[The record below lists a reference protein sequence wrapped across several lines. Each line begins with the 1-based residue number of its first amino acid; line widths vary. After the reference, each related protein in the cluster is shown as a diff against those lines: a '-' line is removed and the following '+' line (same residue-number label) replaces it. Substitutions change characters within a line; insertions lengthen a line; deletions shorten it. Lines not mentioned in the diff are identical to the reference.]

1 MKIHATIEKDENGY
15 FAYVPSLQ
23 GCVTQGET
31 LEDTRE
37 NIKEAVALYL
47 ESLEADEI
55 QSILSK
61 QVTIT
66 PIEVAL
72 GWICLMF
79 WSVQGFCK
87 IPR

>member
-1 MKIHATIEKDENGY
+1 MKIHAIIEKDENGY

-23 GCVTQGET
+23 GCLTQGET
-31 LEDTRE
+31 LADTRE

-66 PIEVAL
+66 PIEVAGSHRIYTHL
-72 GWICLMF
+72 
-79 WSVQGFCK
+79 
-87 IPR
+87 